1 MSLPTFPII
10 DPPLTREGSLN
21 EIISSIAAEELS
33 LSHILNAEGEKLQYV
48 LGTLPGLET
57 AAALDEVMQVNQ
69 SVQETL
75 SNVMEQQM
83 LLTGKLTTAMSAP
96 ILPGPTGPTGATGAF
111 LIGKHNKPQKISKYD
126 NKIYHITWNTALWRL
141 WAVLSYIMLNEVYM
155 VSSGRMQHQTAFSL
169 FLYPKRRKDGQ
180 EMSASNTKQQH
191 TPVIRHFQG
200 EAVVYIPLSELHPFP
215 NQPFKVREDSAMQ
228 ETVESV
234 RAYGVLTPAIVRP
247 RESGGYEIVSG
258 HRRKHASELAGAD
271 ALPAIVR
278 EMDDDTAIILLV
290 DSNIQREEILPS
302 ERAWAFKMKLDAIKR
317 QGARTDLT
325 SAQVG
330 QKLKWSVERIA
341 EQAGESKTQ
350 VQRYVRLTELSPSLL
365 LKVDEGALALTAAV
379 ELSYLMP
386 DEQLRVDEAI
396 AREQAV
402 PSISQAQRMRKLS
415 EAGEL
420 NENTIHSVM
429 RGEKSRIAEPIN
441 PAALP
446 EADTPPPIEAGSP
459 PSATP
464 PSVPYHLGDKQY
476 STFAE
481 SIADLKNN
489 DKDCSCTPDQFLAEF
504 TGFVNKFHKEI
515 NWFHLDYYEIVF
527 PALSPAQLDYLR
539 QQMDAIRTAVDKLY
553 EHVKGT

>member
-1 MSLPTFPII
+1 MS
-10 DPPLTREGSLN
+10 E
-21 EIISSIAAEELS
+21 
-33 LSHILNAEGEKLQYV
+33 
-48 LGTLPGLET
+48 
-57 AAALDEVMQVNQ
+57 
-69 SVQETL
+69 
-75 SNVMEQQM
+75 SN
-83 LLTGKLTTAMSAP
+83 
-96 ILPGPTGPTGATGAF
+96 I
-111 LIGKHNKPQKISKYD
+111 
-126 NKIYHITWNTALWRL
+126 
-141 WAVLSYIMLNEVYM
+141 
-155 VSSGRMQHQTAFSL
+155 
-169 FLYPKRRKDGQ
+169 
-180 EMSASNTKQQH
+180 KQQH
-191 TPVIRHFQG
+191 PPSIRQFQG

-350 VQRYVRLTELSPSLL
+350 VQRYIRLTELSPSLQQ
-365 LKVDEGALALTAAV
+365 KVDEGALALTTAV